1 MSAKSNDIPYGFDG
15 FHDLRAPAGAWRIS
29 PDSTLG
35 QAWAGGGR
43 GGGGRPGATA
53 SGAQASP
60 QQQNMAARQL
70 ILRGGQVGQTYFPP
84 ALDVWQAQNP
94 QFASNAGVGSVLMF
108 QVRNVG
114 LVKRL
119 VFRFTATV
127 TAGAAS
133 VQTLTPWGLA
143 NFISNITFYDLGN
156 NQRINSTGWHLTA
169 IATAKRRRVFGAA
182 YTSDTPLGYGN
193 NNNRVMFAP
202 PTIAANA
209 NSQIVF
215 QLEVPFV
222 KNDADL
228 RGAIFADVTN
238 AVMQCQITLNP
249 NMFVAAG
256 ADPTL
261 AMYQSGGADLATLSN
276 LQINFWQNYL
286 DQLPRLANGAPILP
300 NLDVGTAYLLNNTA
314 SGLPIANQ
322 DNGAAFVNVRTY
334 ESVTFAYDN
343 NGVLNVN
350 GSDINYINLT
360 SANFTNILNLD
371 GRMIGLMQRNVI
383 MDDFPKGMYYLD
395 FRHRPVDTNQYG
407 NLMLVVNPSNVGGSG
422 AVILYGWEAYGIIG
436 LVNQGGS
443 LPQGGG

>member
-1 MSAKSNDIPYGFDG
+1 MSARS
-15 FHDLRAPAGAWRIS
+15 HDLSFGWDGSDGIASPGGARMSPRRPGRSGGAPA
-29 PDSTLG
+29 
-35 QAWAGGGR
+35 
-43 GGGGRPGATA
+43 
-53 SGAQASP
+53 AQSSP
-60 QQQNMAARQL
+60 QAQNMAARQL
-70 ILRGGQVGQTYFPP
+70 ILRGGQVGSTYFPP

-94 QFASNAGVGSVLMF
+94 QFASNAGVGSVLTF

-127 TAGAAS
+127 TAGATS
-133 VQTLTPWGLA
+133 VQTLTKWGLA
-143 NFISNITFYDLGN
+143 NFISNVTFYDLGN
-156 NQRINSTGWHLTA
+156 NQRINTTGWHLTA
-169 IATAKRRRVFGAA
+169 VSSAKRRRVFGAA
-182 YTSDTPLGYGN
+182 YTSDTPNGYGN
-193 NNNRVMFAP
+193 NNNRVMYAP

-238 AVMQCQITLNP
+238 AVMQCQITINP
-249 NMFVAAG
+249 NMFVAAT

-261 AMYQSGGADLATLSN
+261 AVYQSGGADLATLSA
-276 LQINFWQNYL
+276 LSINFWQNYL
-286 DQLPRLANGAPILP
+286 DQLPRVGAAPILP

-322 DNGAAFVNVRTY
+322 DNGVAFINARTY
-334 ESVTFAYDN
+334 ESVTFAFDN

-350 GSDINYINLT
+350 GSDINYVNLT
-360 SANFTNILNLD
+360 SANFTNVLNLD
-371 GRMIGLMQRNVI
+371 GRMLSLMERNVI
-383 MDDFPKGMYYLD
+383 MDDFPPGMHYLD

-407 NLMLVVNPSNVGGSG
+407 NFQLVINPSNVGGAG
-422 AVILYGWEAYGIIG
+422 AVFLYGWEAFGVIG